1 MKSFKHFITEA
12 LDFRVIKGDNQTEYR
27 ILHPKGEE
35 HGYQPVVISHSSA
48 VPVANFELK
57 NHVGEQPPKF
67 GGAKAIGD
75 ILKHFKENN
84 PHVEEMYAVA
94 ENPEHSGPFQRIISK
109 FGYPLTNK
117 GFKFNKSTSDTVK
130 NIIDTAKQSAEE
142 SAKITPAVAGAFS
155 TFKKLPKKMKEIHN
169 YMKKNPDFADEHSQR
184 FYDAIS
190 DLNIGRENK
199 YNNHLDF
206 LKNAMEK
213 HQVENM

>member
-12 LDFRVIKGDNQTEYR
+12 LDFRVVIKGDNQTEYR
-27 ILHPKGEE
+27 ILHPNGEE

-57 NHVGEQPPKF
+57 KPVGKPPPKF
-67 GGAKAIGD
+67 GGANAIRN
-75 ILKHFKENN
+75 ILKHFEKEN
-84 PHVEEMYAVA
+84 PHVKQMYAVA
-94 ENPEHSGPFQRIISK
+94 ENPEHKEHFQRIISK

-117 GFKFNKSTSDTVK
+117 GFKLNESTLNTVK
-130 NIIDTAKQSAEE
+130 KIMRKAKQSAER
-142 SAKITPAVAGAFS
+142 TPAVASAFS
-155 TFKKLPKKMKEIHN
+155 TFKKLPEE
-169 YMKKNPDFADEHSQR
+169 MKKIRDYMEKNSDFAKKHSQR
-184 FYDAIS
+184 FENAVS

-206 LKNAMEK
+206 LQNAMKK